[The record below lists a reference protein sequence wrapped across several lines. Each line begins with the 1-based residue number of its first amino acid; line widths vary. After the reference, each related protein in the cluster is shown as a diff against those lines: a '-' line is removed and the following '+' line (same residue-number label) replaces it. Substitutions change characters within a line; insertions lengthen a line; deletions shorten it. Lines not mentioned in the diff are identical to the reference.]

1 MGAFLLQGIKNMTVP
16 MTTIISIC
24 VAIITGSFSIFFG
37 IKSKGKSDNHELIE
51 NTRITTE
58 LAMTLKEVAKNVE
71 KIMNEMTD
79 TKERMHDFDMRIQM
93 TESGVKE
100 QAKETARIDSV
111 INKLDDRLDYL
122 EKQNR
127 QPIS

>member
-1 MGAFLLQGIKNMTVP
+1 

-51 NTRITTE
+51 NTKTITE
-58 LAMTLKEVAKNVE
+58 LCITVKEIAKNIE
-71 KIMNEMTD
+71 KMMSELSVTKDTIHELEMQVQMN
-79 TKERMHDFDMRIQM
+79 K
-93 TESGVKE
+93 SGVKE
-100 QAKETARIDSV
+100 QAKVTDRHEVTLSKIDE
-111 INKLDDRLDYL
+111 RLDYL